1 MIFEEFVYLK
11 LLKIELEILM
21 VIGLVE
27 ISVTKNWKIF
37 ILMVGGMELLL
48 MIMIKMEFVN

>member
-11 LLKIELEILM
+11 LLKIELGILM
-21 VIGLVE
+21 VIGVVE

-37 ILMVGGMELLL
+37 VLMVGGMELLL